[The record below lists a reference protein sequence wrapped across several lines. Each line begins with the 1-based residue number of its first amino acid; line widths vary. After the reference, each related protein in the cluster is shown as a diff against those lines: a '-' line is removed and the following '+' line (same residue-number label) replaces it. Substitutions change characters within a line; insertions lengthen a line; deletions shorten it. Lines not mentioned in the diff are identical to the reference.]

1 MDIKN
6 LFSPNYDNKLKYTGV
21 SGFFCAYGDFGIV
34 DGIDTD
40 VDKMIK
46 TENGYSF
53 ENDSFKAACNFT
65 DYENGVVYRADTFTA
80 KKDLTLTRYCSRFC
94 LEGGDYEVY
103 TQSSCW
109 FTESTG
115 GWQPLVTGVEASN
128 VGIRTTEGATP
139 MLAIKNK
146 GNGKILV
153 LHLMPKGAWKI
164 KASKHVGLNKNY
176 DVIIE
181 TGINDHGLNMK
192 IKKGE
197 SIEMPPLFVFEAE
210 NERDLDAWKLH
221 RVFNKLY
228 PRKTLPIIYNNWLNR
243 YDYIDVEDIK
253 RQADTAAELG
263 VEQFLI
269 DAGWYG
275 KSEEWEQEVGEWQE
289 NLVGGYKGR
298 VKEVSDY
305 VRSLGMKFG
314 MWLEPE
320 RAIMTTDAYK
330 AHPEYHIVGSNGV
343 AFLDFANPDAR
354 EYMLNITCSLIE
366 KYNLEYMKFDFNA
379 SLEYDVTGNGF
390 YRYFEGSRQFVKQI
404 KKRYPNLYI
413 TNCASGGN
421 RMDLSSA
428 AIYDSVWPSD
438 NQSHIDVLR
447 IFKDS
452 ALRLPPS
459 YIEKYD
465 VRRFFK
471 GLPKYGVKNL
481 VDLPISGASW
491 EVIHNVTSR
500 YSHAFLTGGPL
511 GFSTDIA
518 GYPDYEKQALKESV
532 AQYKI
537 DREFYKTA
545 ELRILHDA
553 ASVTALQYNDEKFN
567 RIIIQTFTT
576 VMNQERVTV
585 YPKLDSNKNYTYGD
599 KKLSGNELMQN
610 GITLNLEDV
619 DCVTIELKAV

>member
-6 LFSPNYDNKLKYTGV
+6 LISPDYNNTLNFTGV
-21 SGFFCAYGDFGIV
+21 SGFFCAYGDFGVV

-40 VDKMIK
+40 VDKMVR

-53 ENDSFKAACNFT
+53 ENESFKAVCNFT
-65 DYENGVVYRADTFTA
+65 DYENDVVFRADTFTA
-80 KKDLTLTRYCSRFC
+80 KKDLTLNRYCSRFS

-109 FTESTG
+109 FTESVG
-115 GWQPLVTGVEASN
+115 GWQPLVTGVETAN
-128 VGIRTTEGATP
+128 VGIRSTETATP
-139 MLAIKNK
+139 MLAVKNK

-153 LHLMPKGAWKI
+153 IHLMPRGAWKM
-164 KASKHVGLNKNY
+164 KVAKHVGLNKNY
-176 DVIIE
+176 DVVIE
-181 TGINDHGLNMK
+181 TGINDNGLAMK
-192 IKKGE
+192 IKAGE
-197 SIEMPPLFVFEAE
+197 TIQMPQLFVYEAE

-221 RVFNKLY
+221 RVFNRLY
-228 PRKTLPIIYNNWLNR
+228 PRKDLPIIYNNWLNR

-320 RAIMTTDAYK
+320 RAILTTDAYK
-330 AHPEYHIVGSNGV
+330 AHPEYHIIGSNGV

-354 EYMLNITCSLIE
+354 KYMIDIVSRLIE
-366 KYNLEYMKFDFNA
+366 TYNLEYMKFDFNA
-379 SLEYDVTGNGF
+379 SLEYDATGNGF
-390 YRYFEGSRQFVKQI
+390 YRYFEGSQQFVKEI
-404 KKRYPNLYI
+404 KQKYPDLYI

-421 RMDLSSA
+421 RMDLSNA
-428 AIYDSVWPSD
+428 TLYDSVWPSD

-447 IFKDS
+447 IFKES

-465 VRRFFK
+465 VRRYFK
-471 GLPKYGVKNL
+471 GMPKYGVKNL

-491 EVIHNVTSR
+491 EVLHNVTPR
-500 YSHAFLTGGPL
+500 YSHAFLTGGPW

-518 GYPDYEKQALKESV
+518 GYPDGEKQALKECV

-537 DREFYKTA
+537 DREFYKNA

-553 ASVTALQYNDEKFN
+553 ADVTVLQYNDQNFD
-567 RIIIQTFTT
+567 RIVIQVYTR
-576 VMNQERVTV
+576 VMNQDRVTV
-585 YPKLDSNKNYTYGD
+585 YPVANQNKTYTYGD
-599 KKLSGNELMQN
+599 KTLSGKELIKN
-610 GITLNLEDV
+610 GIRFNLEDV
-619 DCVTIELKAV
+619 DCVSAELISK